1 MLILY
6 NKYTYKYTYKY
17 IKIKYFLLLLEPPN
31 MLMSPYGFMIYYHNN
46 KEFIEMKEIKKLK
59 NTNLKTNEDYIVK
72 LNDFD
77 KVMLI
82 IKYFT

>member
-1 MLILY
+1 
-6 NKYTYKYTYKY
+6 
-17 IKIKYFLLLLEPPN
+17 

-46 KEFIEMKEIKKLK
+46 KEFIEMKEIK
-59 NTNLKTNEDYIVK
+59 NTNTNINSNTNSNSNNIEDYIVK

>member
-1 MLILY
+1 
-6 NKYTYKYTYKY
+6 
-17 IKIKYFLLLLEPPN
+17 

-46 KEFIEMKEIKKLK
+46 KEFIEMKEIK
-59 NTNLKTNEDYIVK
+59 NTNINSNSNINTNINSNINSNTNINTNNIEDYIVK

>member
-1 MLILY
+1 
-6 NKYTYKYTYKY
+6 
-17 IKIKYFLLLLEPPN
+17 

-46 KEFIEMKEIKKLK
+46 KEFIEMKEIK
-59 NTNLKTNEDYIVK
+59 NTNTNINSNTNSNSNNIEDYIVK

-82 IKYFT
+82 SKYFA